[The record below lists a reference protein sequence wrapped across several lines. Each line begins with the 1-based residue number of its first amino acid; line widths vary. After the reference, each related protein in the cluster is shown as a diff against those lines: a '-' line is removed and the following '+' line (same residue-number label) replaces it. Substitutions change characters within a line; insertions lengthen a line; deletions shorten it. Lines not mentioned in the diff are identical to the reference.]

1 MSRPLGAG
9 GADAPAGAGRPL
21 ATAARG
27 VRGYLRL
34 FLGMLAL
41 LLAYTLLERELRAHV
56 VSPPAVLDIAGI
68 TLTLT
73 SLPWSLA
80 ALGFFRALS
89 SPLAQVLRDL
99 GYLLV
104 FTGGTSLNVVLLTA
118 GARWIMRR
126 WRGG

>member
-1 MSRPLGAG
+1 MTS
-9 GADAPAGAGRPL
+9 
-21 ATAARG
+21 
-27 VRGYLRL
+27 YLRL
-34 FLGMLAL
+34 FLTVLAV
-41 LLAYTLLERELRAHV
+41 LLAYTLLERQLRAHLV
-56 VSPPAVLDIAGI
+56 RVPEVLDVAGI

-104 FTGGTSLNVVLLTA
+104 FTGGTALNVVLLTA
-118 GARWIMRR
+118 GVRWIMRR

>member
-1 MSRPLGAG
+1 M
-9 GADAPAGAGRPL
+9 
-21 ATAARG
+21 T
-27 VRGYLRL
+27 GYLRL
-34 FLGMLAL
+34 FLLLLAL
-41 LLAYTLLERELRAHV
+41 LLGYTLLERELRAALDAA
-56 VSPPAVLDIAGI
+56 PAVLDFAGI

-80 ALGFFRALS
+80 ALGFFRAAG

-104 FTGGTSLNVVLLTA
+104 FTGGTALNAVLLTA
-118 GARWIMRR
+118 GVRWIMRR